1 MFIGQLKANHSAM
14 LQNYLKAAF
23 RNLLRHRAY
32 TALHAGGMGI
42 GLATGLLLLFW
53 VQHEISFDTFHQHGP
68 NLYRVNAN
76 VKGFDV
82 WENTPQPLATFA
94 RQSLPEV
101 ALAARVKEMRRT
113 ELFKIGEKRFFEKN
127 YGVVDSTFFLAFG
140 FKMTAGDA
148 ARPFQDAKSIVLSE
162 RAARRFFGPENPMGK
177 AIEHKGMAL
186 NVSGVMED
194 FPENSSY
201 RFDFVLNN
209 AIFHQRCLEDPEACY
224 RLPEENWGNYDFHT
238 WLLLQPGAGLEA
250 LAEKCTEALYRNNP
264 DLEEGK
270 ISFSLQPLSMLH
282 LYEANGS
289 PGQIKMVK
297 TFFAI
302 ALLILLLAAMNYVNL
317 ATAQAAQRVKEVSV
331 RKIVGAERWQLFGQ
345 FWMETAVLLAGSLV
359 VALLLMEAAAPFYKA
374 LAGKTF
380 SISLLDAR
388 LWKVIGLT
396 YTGVWAM
403 TAIYP
408 ALLLS
413 SFRPALALKG
423 EWLPG
428 SKAGSLRK
436 GLIVMQ
442 FAVSVGL
449 LICALV
455 MRRQLLFMQEKDLGF
470 DVEQVMEFPIWDFT
484 KKYDFVKAELQ
495 KMPGALAVTAYNG
508 GVFTGW
514 NSTTDLDWDG
524 KPAGLV
530 FVINQLG
537 VAPDFLD
544 FFKIPLV
551 EGKSFE
557 PNSTD
562 QKQVLLNEA
571 AVKKMGLKSPVV
583 GQAIRFHNEPVT
595 VIGVAKDVHM
605 ASMKEAIGP
614 SIYCIEPEYL
624 GTVYIKT
631 TGRQAQDLVAA
642 LGKFWKANQ
651 PDFPFNYEF
660 LDQRYAQLYEKET
673 QARRL
678 FEAFSLVALLISCL
692 GLFGLAMHAAGRR
705 TKEIGIRK
713 VLGAS
718 AASLAGLLSKD
729 FLRLVILS
737 LAIASPVAWILMNKW
752 LENFAYRID
761 IGWWVFVLAGA
772 VTIAVAF
779 LTVSFQSVK
788 AALAN
793 PVKALR
799 NE

>member
-1 MFIGQLKANHSAM
+1 M
-14 LQNYLKAAF
+14 LQNYLKITF
-23 RNLLRHRAY
+23 RSLLRHRTY
-32 TALHAGGMGI
+32 TALNVGGMGI

-53 VQHEISFDTFHQHGP
+53 VQHEISFDTFHENAP

-76 VKGFDV
+76 VEGFDV

-94 RQSLPEV
+94 RHNLPEV
-101 ALAARVKEMRRT
+101 ALAARVKEMRRI

-140 FKMTAGDA
+140 FKMVAGDA
-148 ARPFQDAKSIVLSE
+148 TKPFQDAKSIVLSE
-162 RAARRFFGPENPMGK
+162 RAAQRFFGPENPIGK
-177 AIEHKGMAL
+177 TLEYKGMAL
-186 NVSGVMED
+186 NVSGVMAD

-209 AIFHQRCLEDPEACY
+209 SIFHQRCLENPTSCY
-224 RLPEENWGNYDFHT
+224 RMPEENWGNYDFHT
-238 WLLLQPGAGLEA
+238 WLLLQPGANLEA
-250 LAEKCTEALYRNNP
+250 VGEKCTEALYRNHS

-270 ISFSLQPLSMLH
+270 IRFSLQPLSTLH

-289 PGQIKMVK
+289 PGQIKLVK

-302 ALLILLLAAMNYVNL
+302 AVLILLLAAMNYVNL
-317 ATAQAAQRVKEVSV
+317 ATAQATQRVKEVSV
-331 RKIVGAERWQLFGQ
+331 RKIIGAERWQLFGQ
-345 FWMETAVLLAGSLV
+345 FWTETAVLLTGSLV
-359 VALLLMEAAAPFYKA
+359 VALLLIEAAAPFYKA

-380 SISLLDAR
+380 GISLLDAG

-396 YTGVWAM
+396 FTIVWAM

-423 EWLPG
+423 AWLPG
-428 SKAGSLRK
+428 GKAGSLRK

-442 FAVSVGL
+442 FAVSAGL
-449 LICALV
+449 LICAFV

-470 DVEQVMEFPIWDFT
+470 DVEQVLEFPIWDFT
-484 KKYDFVKAELQ
+484 KKYDFVKAEVE

-524 KPAGLV
+524 KPAGLE

-537 VAPDFLD
+537 VAPNFLD
-544 FFKIPLV
+544 FFEIPLV
-551 EGKSFE
+551 EGQAFDL
-557 PNSTD
+557 NLTG
-562 QKQVLLNEA
+562 QNQILLNET
-571 AVKKMGLKSPVV
+571 AVNKMGLKSPVS
-583 GQAIRFHNEPVT
+583 GQSIRFHNEPAT
-595 VIGVAKDVHM
+595 IIGVTKDVHM

-614 SIYCIEPEYL
+614 NIYCIDPEYL
-624 GTVYIKT
+624 GTVYVKT
-631 TGRQAQDLVAA
+631 TASQAQDLVAA
-642 LGKFWKANQ
+642 IGNFWKANQ

-660 LDQRYAQLYEKET
+660 LDQRYAQLYEKDM
-673 QARRL
+673 QARKL

-692 GLFGLAMHAAGRR
+692 GLFGLAMHAAKRR

-718 AASLAGLLSKD
+718 VLSVAGLL
-729 FLRLVILS
+729 
-737 LAIASPVAWILMNKW
+737 
-752 LENFAYRID
+752 
-761 IGWWVFVLAGA
+761 
-772 VTIAVAF
+772 
-779 LTVSFQSVK
+779 
-788 AALAN
+788 
-793 PVKALR
+793 
-799 NE
+799 